1 MLEKGALEEVDK
13 LIRLPLDPS
22 HPILKAV
29 GVRELAL
36 FLKGEIELDLA
47 KRGHNRPRGVM
58 QNANQHGLGTN
69 SESLNAYLRNIQK
82 VYIEKSFHKFAS
94 RY

>member
-1 MLEKGALEEVDK
+1 
-13 LIRLPLDPS
+13 
-22 HPILKAV
+22 
-29 GVRELAL
+29 
-36 FLKGEIELDLA
+36 
-47 KRGHNRPRGVM
+47 NRPRGVM